1 MSHGLPRQIK
11 LVFVLQALIST
22 MLIAMGIVL
31 LGMAVR
37 HGILHQRMQAEAEAY
52 WSQRAR
58 DPAHPLPKTSN
69 MESYLDLGDPP
80 GADAA
85 VPESYRQ
92 LSEGLHW
99 LPSRRLSV
107 YVDHR
112 PEGTLYLQ
120 LASGDIELAILLTGL
135 SSLLLAMLT
144 IAVISWLSYRTS
156 KRLVSPVSWLANI
169 VSRWDPRAPDI
180 DAIASSELPVDAGRE
195 VRSLAHAL
203 RGLAARVEEFVT
215 RERDFT
221 RDASHELRTPL
232 TVIRVAADLMLADP
246 DASPQT
252 RRSLSRIQRAGRDME
267 SVIEAF
273 LILAREAEIAPQS
286 EEFEVIDVVRHEVER
301 VHPLLDGRSVELTIS
316 DHGAPRLYAPP
327 NVLNVMLGNL
337 LSNAV
342 RFTERGHIDVRVHP
356 DRIEVRDTGI
366 GMSREAL
373 ARVFDPFY
381 RVDPE
386 RDDGRGM
393 GLSIVRRLGDRF
405 GWPVALASAPGEGTV
420 ATIHFES

>member
-11 LVFVLQALIST
+11 LVFVLQALISSL
-22 MLIAMGIVL
+22 LIAMGIVL

-37 HGILHQRMQAEAEAY
+37 HGILHHRMQAEAEAY

-58 DPAHPLPKTSN
+58 DPAHPLPMTSN
-69 MESYLDLGDPP
+69 MESFLDLGD
-80 GADAA
+80 ASR
-85 VPESYRQ
+85 PEHTLPEGFQ
-92 LSEGLHW
+92 ALSEGLHW

-107 YVDHR
+107 YVDR
-112 PEGTLYLQ
+112 RSEGTLYLQ
-120 LASGDIELAILLTGL
+120 LAAGDIELAILLTGL

-169 VSRWDPRAPDI
+169 VSRWDPRSPDTE
-180 DAIASSELPVDAGRE
+180 AIASDELPVDAGRE
-195 VRSLAHAL
+195 VRSLARAL
-203 RGLAARVEEFVT
+203 RGLAGRVEEFVT

-246 DASPQT
+246 EASVQT

-286 EEFEVIDVVRHEVER
+286 EEFEVIDVVRHEVDR
-301 VHPLLDGRSVELTIS
+301 VLPLLEGRPVELTV
-316 DHGAPRLYAPP
+316 DDRGAPRLYAPP

-342 RFTERGHIDVRVHP
+342 RFTESGRIDVQVHP

-386 RDDGRGM
+386 RDGRGM

-405 GWPVALASAPGEGTV
+405 GWPVALHSAPGEGTV
-420 ATIHFES
+420 ATIHFEL